1 VGRRTANWGVG
12 GNLADPTSRAPQR
25 PRSGRAFTFA
35 IGIRRQIASADF
47 DESLNTLHFAN
58 RCQNVNNQPHI
69 NYVDSGDENEKNV
82 IIMKLMAEIAELQ
95 QRLQVPRAAC
105 DRIMGAHATYYMH
118 YRPCLPSLFAA
129 AAAAAWPIAIAAL
142 CHAARAW
149 LCRRAGLA
157 GLAGRRTPC
166 RWAGSAPKGSRSS
179 IQRRASSCGW
189 MPPRRRRRLLG

>member
-1 VGRRTANWGVG
+1 MPLKIRTSDSGPGPV
-12 GNLADPTSRAPQR
+12 
-25 PRSGRAFTFA
+25 RSDLHS
-35 IGIRRQIASADF
+35 GIRRQIASADF

-95 QRLQVPRAAC
+95 QRLQVPRAA
-105 DRIMGAHATYYMH
+105 IAHGRTCHLLHAFQA
-118 YRPCLPSLFAA
+118 LPSVAVCGGGLAQRHGRALPAA
-129 AAAAAWPIAIAAL
+129 PS
-142 CHAARAW
+142 W
-149 LCRRAGLA
+149 LCRRA

-166 RWAGSAPKGSRSS
+166 RWAGRTPKGSRSS